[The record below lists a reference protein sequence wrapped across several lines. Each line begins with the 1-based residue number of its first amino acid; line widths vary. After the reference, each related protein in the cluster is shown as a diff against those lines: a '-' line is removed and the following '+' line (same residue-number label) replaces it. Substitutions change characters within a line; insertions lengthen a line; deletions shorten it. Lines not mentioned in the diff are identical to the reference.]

1 MFEDV
6 NINISLLHTAAA
18 VRLDEIVELQV
29 ETALQPHINLEALSL
44 SFSLSLALPLLLTP
58 TTQLRRRKTV

>member
-6 NINISLLHTAAA
+6 NINISLLHTAGA

-44 SFSLSLALPLLLTP
+44 FLSLSLALPLLLAP